1 VKGVRVLIAALVAA
15 AALTA
20 CELTYQPEVG
30 PLLPGA
36 SSGPDGGG
44 GTDDAGGLPATG
56 PCDDSDPAT
65 PVSFGADVRPLMFK
79 PMGGCGCHA
88 SSATS
93 GFNLGTYDRLRRGG
107 LISGTAVVVAGQPC
121 SSILVQKLGLAPPF
135 GSRMPYNG
143 PPYYTQEELQMVR
156 DWIAEGALN
165 N

>member
-1 VKGVRVLIAALVAA
+1 MTARVFLLTALVAA
-15 AALTA
+15 ASGACVLT
-20 CELTYQPEVG
+20 EVPVVG

-36 SSGPDGGG
+36 ASMPDGGAEPG
-44 GTDDAGGLPATG
+44 NDGGLNPTG
-56 PCDDSDPAT
+56 PCADSDPASR
-65 PVSFGADVRPLMFK
+65 VSFGADVRPLLTR
-79 PMGGCGCHA
+79 PMGGCSCHA

-107 LISGTAVVVAGQPC
+107 LNSGTSVVVAGQPC
-121 SSILVQKLGLAPPF
+121 DSILVQKLGLAPPF

-143 PPYYTQEELQMVR
+143 PPYYTPEELQVVR

>member
-1 VKGVRVLIAALVAA
+1 MSGGRLLVAA
-15 AALTA
+15 LALASA
-20 CELTYQPEVG
+20 CELNYQPDVG
-30 PLLPGA
+30 PLAPAALAP
-36 SSGPDGGG
+36 PDGGG
-44 GTDDAGGLPATG
+44 EPGDDGGIAVTG
-56 PCDDSDPAT
+56 PCADSDPAT
-65 PVSFGADVRPLMFK
+65 PVSFGADVRPLMFR

-107 LISGTAVVVAGQPC
+107 LNSGTDVVIPGQPC
-121 SSILVQKLGLAPPF
+121 DSILVQKLGLAPPF

-143 PPYYTQEELQMVR
+143 PPYFTPEELQVVR